1 MTDRGRTAEMLV
13 DLVQLSHTTNLEALP
28 RLVAERTAS
37 VGLHDSAMFLVD
49 LQDKVMREVT
59 GRGLDAG
66 EGGEEVRVD
75 GTLPGRAW
83 QRVESI
89 AESGTRQ
96 GRRRWWTPITDGVE
110 RLGVLRTDVAEGEQ
124 PQQVLSEVASV
135 IALLLLSK
143 RSFSDSYAR
152 LVRSAPMNVAAEM
165 QTNLMPPPAYA
176 GHNVT
181 VGAVL
186 EPAYDL
192 GGDAF
197 DFALAGTTLH
207 LAVFDAM
214 GHDTAAGITANVAV
228 SACRNARRQGASLA
242 DASRWVERTLME
254 QFGARRYVTG
264 ILADLD
270 TTTGVLTWINRGHHL
285 PLLIRDQRGSTTL
298 TCPPAG
304 PMGTG
309 LGLPITVCREQLQRG
324 DRLVLYTDGVVEA
337 RDAEGNEFG
346 RDRFVDFVLRHH
358 SGHFTLHETLRRL
371 MQAVLDHHPG
381 PMDDDATVLLAE
393 WRGGDQDVLVP

>member
-1 MTDRGRTAEMLV
+1 MIDRGRTAQMLM
-13 DLVQLSHTTNLEALP
+13 DLVQVSHTANLEALP
-28 RLVAERTAS
+28 RLVAEHAGP
-37 VGLHDSAMFLVD
+37 VGLHDSAMFVVD
-49 LQDKVMREVT
+49 VQDRVMRQIT

-66 EGGEEVRVD
+66 QGGEELRVD

-83 QRVESI
+83 QR
-89 AESGTRQ
+89 AESVAEPGTRQ
-96 GRRRWWTPITDGVE
+96 GRRRWWTAITDGVE
-110 RLGVLRTDVAEGEQ
+110 RLGVLRADVAEDEQ
-124 PQQVLSEVASV
+124 PQQALSDLASV
-135 IALLLLSK
+135 LALLLLSK

-165 QTNLMPPPAYA
+165 QMNLMPPPAYA
-176 GHNVT
+176 GRNVT

-197 DFALAGTTLH
+197 DFALADTTLH
-207 LAVFDAM
+207 LSVFDAM

-228 SACRNARRQGASLA
+228 AACRNARRQGASLA
-242 DASRWVERTLME
+242 ETSRAVERTLLE
-254 QFGARRYVTG
+254 EFGTKRYVTG
-264 ILADLD
+264 ILAALD
-270 TTTGVLTWINRGHHL
+270 VASGELTWVNRGHHL
-285 PLLIRDQRGSTTL
+285 PILIRDQRTSTTL

-309 LGLPITVCREQLQRG
+309 FELPVTVCREQLQPG

-337 RDAEGNEFG
+337 RDAAGDEFG
-346 RDRFVDFVLRHH
+346 KDRFVDFILRHH

-371 MQAVLDHHPG
+371 MRAVLDHHAG
-381 PMDDDATVLLAE
+381 RLDDDATVLLAE
-393 WRGGDQDVLVP
+393 WRGGHQDDLTP

>member
-1 MTDRGRTAEMLV
+1 MIDRGRTAEMLV
-13 DLVQLSHTTNLEALP
+13 DLVQASHTANLEALP
-28 RLVAERTAS
+28 PMVAERAAA
-37 VGLHDSAMFLVD
+37 VGLHDSAMFVVD
-49 LQDKVMREVT
+49 LQDRVMREIT

-66 EGGEEVRVD
+66 EGGGELRVD

-83 QRVESI
+83 QRVESV

-110 RLGVLRTDVAEGEQ
+110 RLGVLRADVAEDEQ
-124 PQQVLSEVASV
+124 PQQVLSDLASV
-135 IALLLLSK
+135 LALLLLSK

-165 QTNLMPPPAYA
+165 QMNLMPPPAYA

-197 DFALAGTTLH
+197 DFALADTTLH

-214 GHDTAAGITANVAV
+214 GHDTAAGLTANVAV
-228 SACRNARRQGASLA
+228 AACRNARRQGASLP
-242 DASRWVERTLME
+242 DTSRAVERTLLE
-254 QFGARRYVTG
+254 QFGTKRYVTA
-264 ILADLD
+264 ILASLD
-270 TTTGVLTWINRGHHL
+270 IETGELTWVNRGHHL
-285 PLLIRDQRGSTTL
+285 PLLIRDQRVGATL
-298 TCPPAG
+298 SCPPAG
-304 PMGTG
+304 PMGTN
-309 LGLPITVCREQLQRG
+309 LGLPITVCREQLHPG
-324 DRLVLYTDGVVEA
+324 DRIVLYTDGIVEA
-337 RDAEGNEFG
+337 RDEQGEEFG
-346 RDRFVDFVLRHH
+346 KDRFVDFVLRHH
-358 SGHFTLHETLRRL
+358 SGHFTLHEALRRL
-371 MQAVLDHHPG
+371 MRAVLDHHAG

-393 WRGGDQDVLVP
+393 WRGGHHDVLTP